1 MLALVDSGIGV
12 ALIPESAS
20 RLHFEGVVIR
30 RVEMRPARP
39 VEMAVS
45 CRKDNDNPLLKVFR
59 TEVRE
64 ALKARGR

>member
-1 MLALVDSGIGV
+1 
-12 ALIPESAS
+12 
-20 RLHFEGVVIR
+20 
-30 RVEMRPARP
+30 
-39 VEMAVS
+39 MAVS